1 MSDEREEKEFIIS
14 FCVIAYN
21 EENNIERLLD
31 NLLRQTYPRSLTD
44 VVFVDSGSKDRT
56 RQIMEKFRDDHQGEF
71 YEIQVLDNP
80 GKVLP
85 CGWNV
90 ALRNYHGDAIV
101 RVDAHAEIAD
111 DFIEKNVMHLQAG
124 DAVCGGFRPNII
136 DEDTPWKRA
145 LLAAE
150 ASMFGSSVA
159 DFRRNG
165 EDRKVKSVFH
175 GAYRREVFDKVGPF
189 NEGLVRTEDNDMN
202 YRIREAGFDIWF
214 HPDIMSFQHIGES
227 LGKMLRQKYL
237 NGYWIG
243 RTLGVTPG
251 CVSLYY
257 LVPLVFVA
265 AIAVTT
271 VLAISGHPFTAILM
285 WGLYGAFALFS
296 TITAFI
302 GDKNRSIYF
311 IFLPVLFLLLHVSY
325 GTGTLL
331 GILRMIVI
339 KFTQRKSERS

>member
-1 MSDEREEKEFIIS
+1 MDERKEEKGFVIS

-21 EENNIERLLD
+21 EDRNIERLLD
-31 NLLRQTYPRSLTD
+31 NLLQQTYPHDRIE
-44 VVFVDSGSKDRT
+44 VVFVDSGSSDRT
-56 RQIMEKFRDDHQGEF
+56 KEIMETFRKEHEGEF
-71 YEIQVLDNP
+71 AGIQVLDNP

-90 ALRNYHGDAIV
+90 ALAHYKGEAIV
-101 RVDAHAEIAD
+101 RVDAHAEIAEN
-111 DFIEKNVMHLQAG
+111 FIERNVFHLQAG
-124 DAVCGGFRPNII
+124 DAVCGGYRPNIV
-136 DEDTPWKRA
+136 DEDTPWKRT

-150 ASMFGSSVA
+150 SSMFGSSVA

-175 GAYRREVFDKVGPF
+175 GAYKREVFEKVGGF
-189 NEGLVRTEDNDMN
+189 NEKLVRTEDNDMN

-214 HPDIMSFQHIGES
+214 HPDILSYQHTRES

-257 LVPLVFVA
+257 LVPLAFLA
-265 AIAVTT
+265 AVIITA
-271 VLAISGHPFTAILM
+271 VLAACGYPLPAKVLWIM
-285 WGLYGAFALFS
+285 YGAFALFS
-296 TITAFI
+296 TVTAFI
-302 GDKNRSIYF
+302 NDEHRSVYF
-311 IFLPVLFLLLHVSY
+311 IFLPVLFFLLHISY
-325 GTGTLL
+325 GLGTFFGIMRMFMIKL
-331 GILRMIVI
+331 GHPE
-339 KFTQRKSERS
+339 K